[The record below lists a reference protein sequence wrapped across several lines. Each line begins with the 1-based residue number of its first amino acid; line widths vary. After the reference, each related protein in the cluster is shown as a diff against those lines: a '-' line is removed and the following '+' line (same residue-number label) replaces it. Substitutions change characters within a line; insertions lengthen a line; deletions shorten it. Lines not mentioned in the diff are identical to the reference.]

1 MKKLSVFLALV
12 LIPLCF
18 TSANASDSLKTTTKV
33 TPKKIEKETPSPW
46 GISFAYSENGF
57 GPSVNYVKTINSNTQ
72 LITGLALMSVS
83 DSREF
88 EQYDVFGNKLTQ
100 NKENRI
106 MLIPLNISIKKGI
119 FSDDI
124 EGSIK
129 PIINFG
135 ISPSLVLTNPY
146 SREYFNALGYMQAT
160 FAMGGFA
167 GAGLEFKETQS
178 VAFSFNVNYSYVT
191 PIGKEV
197 NSLFDKPIKNLTG
210 FQIAFGVKF

>member
-1 MKKLSVFLALV
+1 MKKLSILALIV
-12 LIPLCF
+12 LSLCV
-18 TSANASDSLKTTTKV
+18 TSAKASDSLISKVQTKSKLKV
-33 TPKKIEKETPSPW
+33 AKDTPSPW

-57 GPSVNYVKTINSNTQ
+57 GPAVNYHKKLNSTTQ
-72 LITGLALMSVS
+72 LITGLAIMSVS

-88 EQYDVFGNKLTQ
+88 EQYDVFGNKMTA

-106 MLIPLNISIKKGI
+106 FLLPLNIGIKKEI
-119 FSDDI
+119 FGDEI
-124 EGSIK
+124 EGAIR

-146 SREYFNALGYMQAT
+146 SREYFNALGYIQPA
-160 FAMGGFA
+160 FAMGGYA
-167 GAGLEFKETQS
+167 GAGLEFAETQA

-197 NSLFDKPIKNLTG
+197 NSLYNKPIKNLTG

>member
-1 MKKLSVFLALV
+1 MKKLSILAL
-12 LIPLCF
+12 LLSLCF
-18 TSANASDSLKTTTKV
+18 TSANASDSLKTTTA
-33 TPKKIEKETPSPW
+33 PKKIKVKDSPNPW

-57 GPSVNYVKTINSNTQ
+57 GPSVNYHKKLNSTTQ
-72 LITGLALMSVS
+72 LITGLAIMSVS

-88 EQYDVFGNKLTQ
+88 EQYDVFGNKMTA

-106 MLIPLNISIKKGI
+106 FLMPLNIGI
-119 FSDDI
+119 RKEIFGNDI
-124 EGSIK
+124 EGSIR
-129 PIINFG
+129 PVVNFG

-146 SREYFNALGYMQAT
+146 SREYFNALGYMQPA
-160 FAMGGFA
+160 FAMGGYA
-167 GAGLEFKETQS
+167 GAGLEFAETQS

-197 NSLFDKPIKNLTG
+197 NSLFNKPIKNLTG